1 MCRGPDCFRD
11 TFLILAA
18 LAAAA
23 LGLALVLWHRTRPLY
38 VKVIAWTK
46 TERSKRGLKARRLV
60 WGSALCDLRDKCLLS
75 VPAINGVQAAGTC
88 RRVRGGPNRLECRA
102 TVT

>member
-46 TERSKRGLKARRLV
+46 TERSKRGLKARR
-60 WGSALCDLRDKCLLS
+60 SR
-75 VPAINGVQAAGTC
+75 
-88 RRVRGGPNRLECRA
+88 
-102 TVT
+102 